1 MNINNIR
8 LSGVKGALIPVEI
21 GITSPAALVDTG
33 ATRSC
38 LSGAQYLEMGQ
49 PPFTALCKGTVR
61 AATGGDMQPLGFLE
75 CSVKIQ
81 ERVYQHE
88 FIVCQ
93 NMVSAVILGIDF
105 LRKFDIRI
113 SWGDQGRIKLK
124 EGTNNLIHSVS
135 ETVHYPLS
143 LSKNVTVPPRTVAN
157 VVALTDLPEPET
169 KIMYKI
175 TADNP
180 PDPGGSAITY
190 PLCYAT
196 MVGEKQKC
204 AQIMVNLGQEKL
216 TLKRGTILGYFEKWA
231 DEAASDPNI
240 SESDWISA
248 CGQPEEESEEGPF
261 KDAEMGFLKSSADVD
276 PREPI
281 VLKDAEV
288 PPEAQKSFEKLCDEL
303 ADIFSK
309 DSSDLGKTPLLKMD
323 IPTGDSPPVSQKPY
337 TLALKHVQWVRE
349 EIEMLEKAGVIV
361 RSISPWASPI
371 VIVPKKTAQGEPP
384 RRHMCV
390 DYCILNSLL
399 LRVDKAHSKAKG
411 ILTLVPIPKIDE
423 IYAKLEGLTIYPTFD
438 MRSAY
443 YHLELTPESQSKSAF
458 VVGGPRGGKWE
469 FKRCPFGL
477 TQATAYFQ
485 PLVSK
490 VIEGLPF
497 AFR

>member
-8 LSGVKGALIPVEI
+8 LSGVRGALIPVEI

-38 LSGAQYLEMGQ
+38 LSRAQYREMVQ

-61 AATGGDMQPLGFLE
+61 AATGGDMRPLGFLE

-81 ERVYQHE
+81 EQVYQHE

-124 EGTNNLIHSVS
+124 EGTHDLIHSVS
-135 ETVHYPLS
+135 EAVHYPVS
-143 LSKNVTVPPRTVAN
+143 LSKDVTVPPRTVAS
-157 VVALTDLPEPET
+157 VVTLTDLSEPET
-169 KIMYKI
+169 KIMYKMI
-175 TADNP
+175 TADDP
-180 PDPGGSAITY
+180 PDPGGNAITY

-196 MVGEKQKC
+196 MVGGKQKC

-231 DEAASDPNI
+231 DEAASNPDI
-240 SESDWISA
+240 SESDWVNA
-248 CGQPEEESEEGPF
+248 CREPEEESKEEPF
-261 KDAEMGFLKSSADVD
+261 KGADMGFLKSPAHVD

-281 VLKDAEV
+281 ILKDAEV
-288 PPEAQKSFEKLCDEL
+288 PPEARESFEELCDEF

-309 DSSDLGKTPLLKMD
+309 DLSDLGKIPLLKMD

-337 TLALKHVQWVRE
+337 TLALKHVQWVQE

-361 RSISPWASPI
+361 
-371 VIVPKKTAQGEPP
+371 
-384 RRHMCV
+384 
-390 DYCILNSLL
+390 
-399 LRVDKAHSKAKG
+399 
-411 ILTLVPIPKIDE
+411 
-423 IYAKLEGLTIYPTFD
+423 
-438 MRSAY
+438 
-443 YHLELTPESQSKSAF
+443 
-458 VVGGPRGGKWE
+458 
-469 FKRCPFGL
+469 
-477 TQATAYFQ
+477 
-485 PLVSK
+485 
-490 VIEGLPF
+490 
-497 AFR
+497 